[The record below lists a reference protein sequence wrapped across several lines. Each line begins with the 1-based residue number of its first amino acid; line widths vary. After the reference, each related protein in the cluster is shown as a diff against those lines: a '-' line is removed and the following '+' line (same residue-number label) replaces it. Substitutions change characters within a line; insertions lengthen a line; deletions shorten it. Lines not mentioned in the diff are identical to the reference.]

1 MNDRTGAV
9 DALVIGVIDYIE
21 ENGKQVSLSYNP

>member
-1 MNDRTGAV
+1 MNDRKGAV
-9 DALVIGVIDYIE
+9 DALIIGVIDYIE